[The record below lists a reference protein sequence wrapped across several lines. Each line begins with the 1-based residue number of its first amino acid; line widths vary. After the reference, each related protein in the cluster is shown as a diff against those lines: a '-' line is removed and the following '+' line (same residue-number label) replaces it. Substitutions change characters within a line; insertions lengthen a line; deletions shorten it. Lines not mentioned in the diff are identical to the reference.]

1 MKKLFKT
8 FLVIMVLVLNFNLID
23 TKAAD
28 FTTTTSGVTGII
40 SEGTFTITLGVAG
53 ATDLSGFSATFTYD
67 SNLLTLVS
75 SEERNGYSLTVGPQV
90 LIDKLTGQSGTF
102 ALATFT
108 FKAKAAFLVGASTNI
123 SFTNVTG
130 SKTTNG
136 VTTDITGTSKTH
148 TVKILSTNNNL
159 ASLSVDNKSV
169 PNFNAN
175 TLSYTLP
182 NTDSS
187 SINIAAVAADGKA
200 TVSGTGNRNL
210 AYGRNTL
217 PVVVTAESGAKK
229 TYNIVISRNDYRS
242 TNNYLGSLGLSVG
255 EITFNKT
262 TQSYTVIVPNSVTR
276 ITIAAT
282 PEDNKARVSGDGTKT
297 LNVYTNTFRIV
308 VTAENQTTR
317 TYTLNIVRR
326 DLQGNAGNL
335 SINNKLRS
343 LEIVGYPITFSADIK
358 EYEITVDNTV
368 DSVDINAVA
377 DDSKATL
384 TINNVTE
391 LQFGVNEI
399 SVIVT
404 SESGVANTYV
414 IKVIR
419 SSLGP
424 VMPIEKV
431 LEAITDTAAEEFV
444 AVVGPEDVIDKEIF
458 DALKTT
464 KKKLTVQRR
473 NEVGALLYSWS
484 FDGSQIL
491 TTSDVKSGIIFGSM
505 DITNIDKITNFARRV
520 DLSFFHSGALP
531 QGTQVTVYVGDE
543 FDDNEVL
550 KFYYFNKETQQMELI
565 INNVIVA
572 DGYVTF
578 PMEHSSDYILTKA
591 EFVYSEQ
598 ETELSPWVYV
608 VAGEALIILLI
619 LFLYLQERRRNP
631 YRG

>member
-187 SINIAAVAADGKA
+187 SVNIAAVAADGKA
-200 TVSGTGNRNL
+200 TVSGPGTRNL

-282 PEDNKARVSGDGTKT
+282 PEDSKARVSGDGTKT
-297 LNVYTNTFRIV
+297 LRVYTNTFRIV

-358 EYEITVDNTV
+358 EYEVTVDNTV

-384 TINNVTE
+384 TINNITE
-391 LQFGVNEI
+391 LQFGVNQI

-431 LEAITDTAAEEFV
+431 LEAITDTPAEEFV

-531 QGTQVTVYVGDE
+531 QGTQVTVFVGDD

-591 EFVYSEQ
+591 EFIYSEQ
-598 ETELSPWVYV
+598 EVELSPWVYV

>member
-1 MKKLFKT
+1 
-8 FLVIMVLVLNFNLID
+8 MVLVLNFNLID

-40 SEGTFTITLGVAG
+40 SEGTFTITLGVSG
-53 ATDLSGFSATFTYD
+53 ATNLSGYTAKFTYD
-67 SNLLTLVS
+67 TNLLSLES
-75 SEERNGYSLTVGPQV
+75 SSARSDFNMTVGSDIV
-90 LIDKLTGQSGTF
+90 LYKNTGQTGSF
-102 ALATFT
+102 ALAVLT
-108 FKAKAAFLVGASTNI
+108 FKAKPAFTVGASTNI
-123 SFTNVTG
+123 TFTNVTG
-130 SKTTNG
+130 TDGTKDLTG
-136 VTTDITGTSKTH
+136 VSKTH
-148 TVKILSTNNNL
+148 TVKILSTNANL

-182 NTDSS
+182 NTDAS

-200 TVSGTGNRNL
+200 TISGTGTRNL

-229 TYNIVISRNDYRS
+229 TYNVVISRNDYRS
-242 TNNYLGSLGLSVG
+242 SNSYLGSLGLSVG

-282 PEDNKARVSGDGTKT
+282 PEDSKARVSGDGTKT

-335 SINNKLRS
+335 SINNKLKS
-343 LEIVGYPITFSADIK
+343 LEIVGYPITFGADIK
-358 EYEITVDNTV
+358 VYEITVDNTV
-368 DSVDINAVA
+368 DSVEINAEA
-377 DDSKATL
+377 DDRKATL
-384 TINNVTE
+384 TINNIEE
-391 LQFGVNEI
+391 LQFGVNQV

-414 IKVIR
+414 IKIIR

-431 LEAITDTAAEEFV
+431 LEAITDTSAEEFV

-473 NEVGALLYSWS
+473 NDVGALLCSWY
-484 FDGSQIL
+484 FDGSKIV
-491 TTSDVKSGIIFGSM
+491 TTQDVKSGIIFGAM
-505 DITNIDKITNFARRV
+505 DIINIDRITNFARRV
-520 DLSFFHSGALP
+520 DLSFYHSGELP
-531 QGTQVTVYVGDE
+531 KGTEVTVFVGDE
-543 FDDNEVL
+543 FEDNEIL
-550 KFYYFNKETQQMELI
+550 KFYYFNKVTQQMELV

-578 PMEHSSDYILTKA
+578 PLEHSSDYILTKA
-591 EFVYSEQ
+591 VFTYGEKEVAVDP
-598 ETELSPWVYV
+598 LLYV